1 VPVLKSVDRGK
12 ARMPYCPICKAEY
25 RPGFRQCSDCLAD
38 LVDGLREA
46 EAAKA
51 VLLWEGLSLSKF
63 DAIVAALRDANI
75 PNRAKS
81 AADPDRAYSFNP
93 FVRMMAMKEQMSW
106 QVFVLERDY
115 ERARIAAQSN
125 L

>member
-1 VPVLKSVDRGK
+1 MLESVDGGK
-12 ARMPYCPICKAEY
+12 TGLPYCPICKAEY
-25 RPGFRQCSDCLAD
+25 RAGFRQCSDCLAD
-38 LVDGLREA
+38 LVDTQGEA
-46 EAAKA
+46 GAVKT

-81 AADPDRAYSFNP
+81 AADPDKAYSFNP
-93 FVRMMAMKEQMSW
+93 FVRMMAMKKQMSW
-106 QVFVLERDY
+106 QVFVLETDFAK
-115 ERARIAAQSN
+115 ARTSAQSY